1 MPVVVL
7 NDFGVD
13 DSLINTVFAGSGC
26 LGDLD
31 DVRAGRAFTPDPTWL
46 LDNYFHPVGEDDLVE
61 RVSDLVRRRDSGS
74 APAAETPLDRRGV
87 APGETARL
95 VLPTSVLRQLRRIRT
110 LAGDGSA
117 QPAEPDGPGGEDQV
131 TDLTDRAPS
140 AGSGEHQPGGAQHRR
155 DGRRRRRSASRPLPS
170 PAGR

>member
-1 MPVVVL
+1 MRAALARAHSLVTVSSTAALEAIDTGVPVVVL

-13 DSLINTVFAGSGC
+13 DSLINTVFADSGC

-61 RVSDLVRRRDSGS
+61 RVSDLVRRRDSGLL
-74 APAAETPLDRRGV
+74 PLRRRRRPSWRR
-87 APGETARL
+87 ARETARL

-110 LAGDGSA
+110 WGRIS
-117 QPAEPDGPGGEDQV
+117 
-131 TDLTDRAPS
+131 
-140 AGSGEHQPGGAQHRR
+140 RR
-155 DGRRRRRSASRPLPS
+155 PRRTAR
-170 PAGR
+170 